1 MRFTLDTI
9 NKRIEKLE
17 DELAWLKELRPV
29 AEIAGEMKAAGAPQ
43 SAIEA
48 YLKAAA
54 SINDNIDLEQIMEI
68 IK

>member
-17 DELAWLKELRPV
+17 DELAWLKEVRSV

-54 SINDNIDLEQIMEI
+54 SINDNIDPEQIMGI
-68 IK
+68 IE